1 MKGTSMMKK
10 LGLFMAAAITV
21 SMFAG
26 CGENGDSMPGDA
38 SVQNGTEAAAVDE
51 TAVNSNTGASEA
63 DSGEKVTIKVLSHWQ
78 EGANAESDIALSL
91 FDKFMEDNPN
101 IIIENE
107 AIMGDE
113 IRDVVAVRIA
123 AGEAPDIWQFGCR
136 GSLVDFYNSGIL
148 GDLSSYFANSGS
160 VKLENFSDATI
171 EGVSVDGVVCA
182 VPKYKAVG
190 VFMCN
195 SEMFEKYNL
204 DYPATWEE
212 FLECGR
218 VFRENGITP
227 TNIGSKGGNPS
238 HFWHSELI
246 NQYNDGAA
254 DIRNLSQEL
263 NFSTD
268 AFKKAAYY
276 VEEMRDAGMFSD
288 DVTAT
293 GDWDPSM
300 AYYNEGLSAMCY
312 TFGWEFENISDE
324 MVEKSVIIP
333 IPKLPDAE
341 RDPAGFMQGTVN
353 ECYAVNQESMKNK
366 QEAMTKVLDL
376 ISYDLILECAKQG
389 LLVSVDST
397 IQAQVDKAGFKTP
410 MLVKALE
417 YHEKQNMEASPMVW
431 QNLPSASLQ
440 ADYQSYVDELW
451 SGAISA
457 DEFTAKCQAMCDEF
471 K

>member
-1 MKGTSMMKK
+1 MKK
-10 LGLFMAAAITV
+10 ASMNKMFRLFLTATTTAMLL
-21 SMFAG
+21 AG
-26 CGENGDSMPGDA
+26 CGTTDQVSDDIVAEEEGQDNVAEQAP
-38 SVQNGTEAAAVDE
+38 AAEQTD
-51 TAVNSNTGASEA
+51 N
-63 DSGEKVTIKVLSHWQ
+63 GEKITIKILSHWQ
-78 EGANAESDIALSL
+78 EGANKESEIALRM
-91 FDKFMEDNPN
+91 FDEFMKENPD

-123 AGEAPDIWQFGCR
+123 AGETPDIWQFGCR

-148 GDLSSYFANSGS
+148 GDLSSYYESSETVN
-160 VKLENFSDATI
+160 LENYSDATI

-182 VPKYKAVG
+182 VPKYKAIG

-195 SEMFEKYNL
+195 SELFEQCGL
-204 DYPATWEE
+204 DYPKTWEE
-212 FLECGR
+212 FLECGKI
-218 VFRENGITP
+218 FRENGITP

-246 NQYNDGAA
+246 NQYNDGVT
-254 DIRNLSQEL
+254 DVSSLSAEL
-263 NFSTD
+263 NFSTE
-268 AFKKAAYY
+268 AFVKAAKYI
-276 VEEMRDAGMFSD
+276 EEMRDAGMFSD

-341 RDPAGFMQGTVN
+341 RDPATFMQGTVN
-353 ECYAVNQESMKNK
+353 ECYAVNQESMKTK
-366 QEAMTKVLDL
+366 KEAMVKVLDL
-376 ISYDLILECAKQG
+376 ISHDLIKECAEQG
-389 LLVSVDST
+389 LLVAVDES
-397 IQAQVDKAGFKTP
+397 IQSQVDKSQFTTP

-417 YHEKQNMEASPMVW
+417 YHEKQNTQASPMVW
-431 QNLPSASLQ
+431 QNLPAASLQ
-440 ADYQSYVDELW
+440 ADYQSYLDELW

>member
-1 MKGTSMMKK
+1 MKKEQMMKRAGLFLAAAMTVGLLSGCGGKGTDN
-10 LGLFMAAAITV
+10 AAGQPAPKT
-21 SMFAG
+21 A
-26 CGENGDSMPGDA
+26 E
-38 SVQNGTEAAAVDE
+38 GTPAD
-51 TAVNSNTGASEA
+51 TAVNTDAAAAAEEN
-63 DSGEKVTIKVLSHWQ
+63 GEKVTIKILSHWQ
-78 EGANAESDIALSL
+78 EGANAESDIALKL
-91 FDKFMEDNPN
+91 FDQFMTDNPD
-101 IIIENE
+101 IVIENE

-148 GDLSSYFANSGS
+148 GDLSSYFENSDL
-160 VKLENFSDATI
+160 VKLENYSDATI

-195 SEMFEKYNL
+195 SELFEKYGL
-204 DYPATWEE
+204 KYPTTWEE
-212 FLECGR
+212 FLECGK
-218 VFRENGITP
+218 VFRQNGITP

-246 NQYNDGAA
+246 NQYEAGVT
-254 DIRNLSQEL
+254 DIRNMSKEL
-263 NFSTD
+263 NFSTE
-268 AFKKAAYY
+268 AFQKAAKYI
-276 VEEMRDAGMFSD
+276 EEMRDAGMFSD

-341 RDPAGFMQGTVN
+341 RDPAAFMQGTVN
-353 ECYAVNQESMKNK
+353 ECYAVNQKSMQDK

-376 ISYDLILECAKQG
+376 ISHDLILECAKQG
-389 LLVSVDST
+389 LLVSVDSS
-397 IQAQVDKAGFKTP
+397 IQSQVDPSQFKTP
-410 MLVKALE
+410 LLVKALE
-417 YHEKQNMEASPMVW
+417 YHEKQQTEASPMVW
-431 QNLPSASLQ
+431 QNLPAASLQ
-440 ADYQSYVDELW
+440 ADYQSYLDELW
-451 SGAISA
+451 SGAIDA
-457 DEFTAKCQAMCDEF
+457 EEFTAKCQAMCDEL